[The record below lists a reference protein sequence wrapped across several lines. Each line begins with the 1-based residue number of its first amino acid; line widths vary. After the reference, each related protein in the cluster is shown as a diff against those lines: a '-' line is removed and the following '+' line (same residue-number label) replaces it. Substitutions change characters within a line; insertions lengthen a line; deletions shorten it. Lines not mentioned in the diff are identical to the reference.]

1 MDKTIL
7 FYPSG
12 HGFGHAV
19 RQIEIIKEIFKYNIQ
34 NGCGH
39 RVIVRTLAPEWVF
52 QKSLFLYFERL
63 YPRDLEK
70 ISEWFSYHRVQN
82 DVGTAQKDSLNMDIA
97 ATYEAAREFYSD
109 FSGRV
114 AREAEFIVSA
124 RVDTVVGDIPPLA
137 FAAASAA
144 GVRSVGVTNFSWD
157 FIYEE
162 FLPDNPGFSRI
173 IDTIRGAYAKCGK
186 LLRLP
191 FACPL
196 PAFGNIADAGLIARK
211 PYIGR
216 TEVMGLL
223 GFGPDEFD
231 GRASVM
237 ISFGGFD
244 TLGIKHENL
253 ARCGEKF
260 IFLTTVPPAAGER
273 YPANVKYIDTAAA
286 GISFENLFTVFDVI
300 VTKPGYGVVGDIIG
314 AGAMCLYT
322 DRGRFRE
329 YEYLVKFLE
338 KHCVSSDY
346 ISRDEMLNCDLEKK
360 IAGLS
365 ARRKT
370 PPPICLD
377 GARQCAMAIIE

>member
-19 RQIEIIKEIFKYNIQ
+19 RQIEIIKEIFKYNIE
-34 NGCGH
+34 NGSRH
-39 RVIVRTLAPEWVF
+39 RVIVRTMAPEWILR
-52 QKSLFLYFERL
+52 KSLFLYFERL

-70 ISEWFSYHRVQN
+70 IPGWFSCQKVQS
-82 DVGTAQKDSLNMDIA
+82 DVGTAQKDSLNMDIG
-97 ATYEAAREFYSD
+97 ATYEAAREFYSN
-109 FSGRV
+109 FNERA

-124 RVDTVVGDIPPLA
+124 GADIVVGDIPPLA

-144 GVRSVGVTNFSWD
+144 GVKSIGGTNFSWD

-162 FLPDNPGFSRI
+162 FLPDNPGFAGI

-196 PAFGNIADAGLIARK
+196 PAFDNIVDTGLIARK
-211 PYIGR
+211 PYIAR
-216 TEVMGLL
+216 SETMGLL
-223 GFGPDEFD
+223 GLDPDEFE
-231 GRASVM
+231 GRTGVM

-244 TLGIKHENL
+244 TGGIKHSNL
-253 ARCGEKF
+253 ARCAEKF
-260 IFLTTVPPAAGER
+260 IFLTTVPPAEGER
-273 YPANVKYIDTAAA
+273 YPVNVKFIDTAAA

-329 YEYLVKFLE
+329 YEYLVNFLE
-338 KHCVSSDY
+338 KHCASSDY
-346 ISRDEMLNCDLEKK
+346 ISRDELLNCDLEEK

-370 PPPICLD
+370 PPPIRLD